1 MNPGSQ
7 HESKR
12 YRRSILAMAA
22 IAVAAYVFAFTQA
35 DRGNVY
41 YQQYAQAFTDCHL
54 QLLEAGAMQTNCDDV
69 AQVRYYLRAHRE
81 AFAVGEPF
89 LNLALSLTLAVL
101 LSPLLRKLSQLLI
114 GQMYL
119 SRRQATNPGS

>member
-1 MNPGSQ
+1 MSLGSQ

-35 DRGNVY
+35 DRGTVY
-41 YQQYAQAFTDCHL
+41 YQQYAQAFTDCQLH
-54 QLLEAGAMQTNCDDV
+54 LLEAGAQQTNCGEV
-69 AQVRYYLRAHRE
+69 AEVRYYLKAHRK

-89 LNLALSLTLAVL
+89 LNLALALSLAILV
-101 LSPLLRKLSQLLI
+101 SPLMRRLSQLLI
-114 GQMYL
+114 GQVYG
-119 SRRQATNPGS
+119 SRRPTVNPGL